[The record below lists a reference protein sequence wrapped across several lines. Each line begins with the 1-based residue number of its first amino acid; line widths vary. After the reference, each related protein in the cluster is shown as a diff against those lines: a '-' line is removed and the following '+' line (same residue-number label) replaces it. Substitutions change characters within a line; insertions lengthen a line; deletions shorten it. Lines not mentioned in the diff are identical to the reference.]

1 METALVGHQASL
13 KKGNLQSSQMFW
25 ITVKFLRYVSH
36 VMIFCSEC
44 LDNLALPILPSSFTC
59 NIPSYCSGVECCISS
74 SVLGRSFH
82 TYLEIDPCTS
92 KIVVGIDKWKFEE
105 ISLETDKL
113 LSTCMY
119 SISKICMSMLNFTMP
134 MKNCLVANV
143 SYIFN
148 LIFFSSLSH
157 DKKCMVTRSCTHGV
171 SSRF

>member
-1 METALVGHQASL
+1 
-13 KKGNLQSSQMFW
+13 
-25 ITVKFLRYVSH
+25 
-36 VMIFCSEC
+36 MIVCSCDDFVFSEC
-44 LDNLALPILPSSFTC
+44 LDNLALPILPSPFTC

-119 SISKICMSMLNFTMP
+119 SKSKICMSMLNFTMP